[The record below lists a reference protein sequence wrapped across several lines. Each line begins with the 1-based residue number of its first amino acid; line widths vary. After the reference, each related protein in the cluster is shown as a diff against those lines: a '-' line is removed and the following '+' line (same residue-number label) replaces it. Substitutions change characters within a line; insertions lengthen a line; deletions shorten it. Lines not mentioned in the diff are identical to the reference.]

1 MRPYRIKHTP
11 TGLYYTPTAK
21 NNLSKKG
28 KIYNTNSNV
37 LNYYGRDPFIYIRII
52 EGEAIDRKYGKI
64 TLDYKMINGSTILYK
79 VRREA
84 FEIEYL

>member
-11 TGLYYTPTAK
+11 IGLYYTPTAK

-28 KIYNTNSNV
+28 KVYNTNNNV

-52 EGEAIDRKYGKI
+52 EGGAIDIKYGKI
-64 TLDYKMINGSTILYK
+64 TLDYKKGDSSTILYR